1 MDSVWVCY
9 FPSCTIFPCRQCKL
23 SPTHL
28 LQSSTSISLLRV
40 RASQTTRAI
49 TRKSRR
55 LKSDAEI
62 RNDIREF
69 LNSVGLPEDHIP
81 STKELLLHGWN
92 DLANIVRRRGH
103 KQIQELRTRSS
114 LNDDADFLSA
124 ETSLDEGLDAAN
136 GFEDPLTGQSEKVDS
151 LVDDIEALTE
161 ILLGSS
167 SGSLYVD
174 SSSSL
179 GEGTNI
185 AEEASTNIVEDGLSE
200 VEDHAEVVNDVT
212 EGNFYPTELT
222 SVDNDYDSSIMRT
235 EISGELPFEAVSSG
249 NSEFEDSL
257 VGKMVGEITLS
268 LTESHSNTSCN
279 DSNLDTEDKEF
290 SHLEPLVGFPLEQ
303 KDLGALEG
311 LNDSKDDIV
320 EDVTTTSEV
329 SVRENLSGDNKLDSV
344 VHSAADSN
352 STNLDTL
359 ANLSLKEK
367 VANFIQN
374 GDLDPVEDHVSCI
387 SNGDGPQESKEYI
400 ESKLVVYMPPG
411 THLPEDNNVMAHG
424 NSLTSKQVVPSGA
437 LDLDQPLWDD
447 HLPHEDVTTHFNKDL
462 DTEAPK
468 VPNEIEINHL
478 KFMLYQKESE
488 LSWLKEQIDK
498 KKLALSV
505 LQTKAEA
512 EISKARKLISE
523 KDAEL
528 HVAEG
533 SLSELKEVQIEFC
546 GDGDVVELAGSFNG
560 WHHRIELD
568 PQQSTSALDLD
579 GSRSSRCWSTMLWLY
594 PGVYEIKF
602 VVDGKW
608 ITDPQRES
616 VTRGHIRNNIL
627 RVDR

>member
-320 EDVTTTSEV
+320 EDVTTTSKV

-374 GDLDPVEDHVSCI
+374 GDLDPVE
-387 SNGDGPQESKEYI
+387 
-400 ESKLVVYMPPG
+400 G

>member
-1 MDSVWVCY
+1 MK
-9 FPSCTIFPCRQCKL
+9 FK
-23 SPTHL
+23 
-28 LQSSTSISLLRV
+28 
-40 RASQTTRAI
+40 
-49 TRKSRR
+49 
-55 LKSDAEI
+55 
-62 RNDIREF
+62 
-69 LNSVGLPEDHIP
+69 
-81 STKELLLHGWN
+81 
-92 DLANIVRRRGH
+92 
-103 KQIQELRTRSS
+103 
-114 LNDDADFLSA
+114 
-124 ETSLDEGLDAAN
+124 
-136 GFEDPLTGQSEKVDS
+136 GQSEKVDS

-320 EDVTTTSEV
+320 EDVTTTSKV

-374 GDLDPVEDHVSCI
+374 GDLDPVE
-387 SNGDGPQESKEYI
+387 
-400 ESKLVVYMPPG
+400 G

>member
-136 GFEDPLTGQSEKVDS
+136 GFEDPLTGQGEKVDS

-374 GDLDPVEDHVSCI
+374 GDLDPVE
-387 SNGDGPQESKEYI
+387 
-400 ESKLVVYMPPG
+400 G

-462 DTEAPK
+462 DTE
-468 VPNEIEINHL
+468 
-478 KFMLYQKESE
+478 YQKESE

>member
-1 MDSVWVCY
+1 MK
-9 FPSCTIFPCRQCKL
+9 FK
-23 SPTHL
+23 
-28 LQSSTSISLLRV
+28 
-40 RASQTTRAI
+40 
-49 TRKSRR
+49 
-55 LKSDAEI
+55 
-62 RNDIREF
+62 
-69 LNSVGLPEDHIP
+69 
-81 STKELLLHGWN
+81 
-92 DLANIVRRRGH
+92 
-103 KQIQELRTRSS
+103 
-114 LNDDADFLSA
+114 
-124 ETSLDEGLDAAN
+124 
-136 GFEDPLTGQSEKVDS
+136 GQGEKVDS

-359 ANLSLKEK
+359 ANLSLREK

-374 GDLDPVEDHVSCI
+374 GDLDPVEGNC
-387 SNGDGPQESKEYI
+387 
-400 ESKLVVYMPPG
+400 
-411 THLPEDNNVMAHG
+411 NV
-424 NSLTSKQVVPSGA
+424 
-437 LDLDQPLWDD
+437 
-447 HLPHEDVTTHFNKDL
+447 
-462 DTEAPK
+462 
-468 VPNEIEINHL
+468 
-478 KFMLYQKESE
+478 
-488 LSWLKEQIDK
+488 
-498 KKLALSV
+498 
-505 LQTKAEA
+505 
-512 EISKARKLISE
+512 
-523 KDAEL
+523 
-528 HVAEG
+528 
-533 SLSELKEVQIEFC
+533 
-546 GDGDVVELAGSFNG
+546 
-560 WHHRIELD
+560 
-568 PQQSTSALDLD
+568 
-579 GSRSSRCWSTMLWLY
+579 
-594 PGVYEIKF
+594 
-602 VVDGKW
+602 
-608 ITDPQRES
+608 
-616 VTRGHIRNNIL
+616 
-627 RVDR
+627 